1 MSELLLMNSREYQEG
16 SIDRV
21 DFFSKPTERNT
32 TSIQYE
38 SLPLISEYLIS
49 EANALI
55 NDLLQAHHSNAAMT
69 SSIKRTYN
77 LSLFKLYLN

>member
-1 MSELLLMNSREYQEG
+1 MSELLLMKSREYQEG

-21 DFFSKPTERNT
+21 DFFPKPTERNT
-32 TSIQYE
+32 TRIQYE

-55 NDLLQAHHSNAAMT
+55 NDLLQAHHSNASIT